1 MFVINEED
9 DEILLIK
16 SVKILL
22 LFYFTLIDFHDL
34 AEWIRSFKVD

>member
-9 DEILLIK
+9 DEIMLI
-16 SVKILL
+16 KILL